1 MEYQSI
7 TSLAEQLKTPCLI
20 MGLFQDE
27 HFEETIKSLDALT
40 KGWLIRQIK
49 RGDIDGNKGQTLF
62 LYDPPGLG
70 VDRILLVGCGTY
82 TDFKEKNYI
91 EACQLAI
98 NTLKH
103 SKIRQAISTLPALK
117 VAHHDINWRMRQALL
132 ASDAALYH
140 FNQFKTGKNKPV
152 KPTLKKLELWAEE
165 SVDQVLVTAALA
177 IARGTTL
184 ARDLANLPGN
194 VCTPTLLAKQA
205 KSLKKRHQDLEV
217 EILDESDLE
226 KLGMG
231 AFLAVSKGSAEPG
244 KMIIIKYYGGAKGDN
259 PIVLVG
265 KGITFDTGGISLKP
279 SDKMDEMKFDMS
291 GAASVMGTLSAC
303 AQMKLKR
310 NVIGIMAAAEN
321 MPGGQAT
328 RPGDIVKTLSGQTVE
343 ILNTDAEGRL
353 VLCDALTYA
362 ERFTPAVVID
372 IATLTG
378 ATIIALGHEVSA
390 LLGND
395 DQLNAAL
402 RLAGENSFDRVWELP
417 LLEEY
422 GDLLKSNFADMA
434 NIGGRAAGTITAAS
448 FLSRFTRKYRWAHL
462 DIAGTAWVSG
472 DKKGATGRP
481 VPLLMEFLTQA
492 QIPARP

>member
-7 TSLAEQLKTPCLI
+7 ISLTEQLKTPCLI
-20 MGLFQDE
+20 VGLFQDK
-27 HFEETIKSLDALT
+27 HFGETIESLDALT

-49 RGDIDGNKGQTLF
+49 RGDIDGNKGQILF
-62 LYDPPGLG
+62 LYDPPGLR
-70 VDRILLVGCGTY
+70 VDRILLVGCGAY

-98 NTLKH
+98 NALKH
-103 SKIRQAISTLPALK
+103 SKVCQAISTLPALK
-117 VAHHDINWRMRQALL
+117 VTHHDINWRMRQALL

-140 FNQFKTGKNKPV
+140 FDQFKTGKNKPA
-152 KPTLKKLELWAEE
+152 KPTLKKLELWAKE
-165 SVDQVLVTAALA
+165 SVDQVIVTAALA
-177 IARGTTL
+177 IAQGTTL

-194 VCTPTLLAKQA
+194 VCTPTLLAKRA
-205 KSLKKRHQDLEV
+205 ESLKKQYQALEV

-244 KMIIIKYYGGAKGDN
+244 KMIIIKHYGGTKGDN

-291 GAASVMGTLSAC
+291 GAASVMGALAAC

-372 IATLTG
+372 VATLTG

-395 DQLNAAL
+395 DQLNATL
-402 RLAGENSFDRVWELP
+402 KLAGENSFDRVWELP

-422 GDLLKSNFADMA
+422 SDLLKSNFADMA
-434 NIGGRAAGTITAAS
+434 NIGGRTAGTITAAS

-462 DIAGTAWVSG
+462 DIAGTAWISG

-492 QIPARP
+492 QIPAKP